1 MIMATLKIKID
12 TGNNRAKA
20 LLNYLLSLSKDDK
33 SIQIEWIEK
42 KNEFNDD
49 TVESVEDAKNGKTTK
64 YKDSK
69 ELFKKLGI

>member
-1 MIMATLKIKID
+1 MATLKIKLD
-12 TGNNRAKA
+12 TGSTRAKA

-42 KNEFNDD
+42 NKEFNDD
-49 TVESVEDAKNGKTTK
+49 TIESIEDAKSGKTTK
-64 YKDSK
+64 YKNSE